1 MTPFPQQHATPIK
14 RRASAQAQARRTT
27 QDDPATRRAAPVV
40 DDPRSSQ
47 AEQWWEEEEEER
59 ERARRVPT
67 SARSTPLE
75 ARALVPVS
83 PTPDRYAPRVRRT
96 KHPLFY
102 LGLGVLSAVGLLTLL
117 LGPVGSWWHTWSD
130 DRTYGYPRTFQI
142 DAVVGQDDSP
152 RHPSHFL
159 ALNLHGELI
168 VIELPG
174 GDPGKGREF
183 VITTLSG
190 SGADLVPV
198 TLSFADVN
206 QDGKPDLLVHVAGQT
221 IVYLNAQG
229 TFRPAWLGDGSPQDG
244 RKEQE
249 S

>member
-1 MTPFPQQHATPIK
+1 MTPFPQQQHAAPFK
-14 RRASAQAQARRTT
+14 RRASARALARRTT
-27 QDDPATRRAAPVV
+27 QDDPATRRAAPLV
-40 DDPRSSQ
+40 DDPD
-47 AEQWWEEEEEER
+47 AGEWWEEDEREER
-59 ERARRVPT
+59 TRRVPT
-67 SARSTPLE
+67 SARYTPLE

-83 PTPDRYAPRVRRT
+83 PPQDQYARRVRRT

-117 LGPVGSWWHTWSD
+117 LGPVGSWWQTWSD

-190 SGADLVPV
+190 PGADLVPV
-198 TLSFADVN
+198 TLSVADVN
-206 QDGKPDLLVHVAGQT
+206 QDGKPDLLVQFAGQT
-221 IVYLNAQG
+221 VVYLNAQG
-229 TFRPAWLGDGSPQDG
+229 TFRPARPGEVPPQ
-244 RKEQE
+244 E
-249 S
+249 